1 MPPNRSRSHVC
12 AAFTLRSEFIVT
24 DAMREQSLRNMV
36 DSETL
41 GLQQEAFFTQKQ
53 LALHAQRDR
62 AEERRDYNE
71 GLAEGASGM
80 AEMAD
85 LAEDGAW
92 AADGDAFGA
101 MAAAAALHAAQATE
115 RMRGLRAIADELPS
129 S

>member
-1 MPPNRSRSHVC
+1 MGMGALSLISICDVIRVW
-12 AAFTLRSEFIVT
+12 
-24 DAMREQSLRNMV
+24 AMREQSLRNMF
-36 DSETL
+36 DSDTL
-41 GLQQEAFFTQKQ
+41 GLQREAFFTQKQ

-62 AEERRDYNE
+62 AELRRDYNE

-101 MAAAAALHAAQATE
+101 MAGAAAVRAAQATE
-115 RMRGLRAIADELPS
+115 RMRSLRATADQLPS